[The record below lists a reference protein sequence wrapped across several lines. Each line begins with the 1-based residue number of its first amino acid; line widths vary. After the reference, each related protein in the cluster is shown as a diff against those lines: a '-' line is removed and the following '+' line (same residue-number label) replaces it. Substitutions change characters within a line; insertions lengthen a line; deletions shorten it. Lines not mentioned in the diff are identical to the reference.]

1 MDRFARYWEKL
12 YQAFPDARRQAAQ
25 AMGEAVQKD
34 LNAQIQAAD
43 LENGAKSTVRSWQD
57 VRIGSRGG
65 YAAVSPAGGVAKPR
79 AGQKQHTWRG
89 NPVTQKQVT
98 RWLERGHGTPSTG
111 RMTQNYV
118 RKTKTWHEIAER
130 RGEGYVEGRQFYSFT
145 RMKAWEHA
153 RKAADQ
159 ALSLIADEVDF

>member
-57 VRIGSRGG
+57 VRIGSAAAMQRFLQPEALPNLGRVKNSTLGEAILSPRSRLPGG
-65 YAAVSPAGGVAKPR
+65 WSGDTELRRAA
-79 AGQKQHTWRG
+79 
-89 NPVTQKQVT
+89 
-98 RWLERGHGTPSTG
+98 
-111 RMTQNYV
+111 M
-118 RKTKTWHEIAER
+118 
-130 RGEGYVEGRQFYSFT
+130 
-145 RMKAWEHA
+145 
-153 RKAADQ
+153 
-159 ALSLIADEVDF
+159 

>member
-1 MDRFARYWEKL
+1 MQKATLERQEMDRFARYWEKL

-89 NPVTQKQVT
+89 DPVTQKQVT
-98 RWLERGHGTPSTG
+98 RWLERGHGTPQG
-111 RMTQNYV
+111 
-118 RKTKTWHEIAER
+118 
-130 RGEGYVEGRQFYSFT
+130 GYVKGRQFYSFT

-153 RKAADQ
+153 RKAADRV
-159 ALSLIADEVDF
+159 LSLIADEVDF

>member
-65 YAAVSPAGGVAKPR
+65 YAAVYPAGGVAKPR

-89 NPVTQKQVT
+89 DPVTQKQVT
-98 RWLERGHGTPSTG
+98 RWLERGHGTPQG
-111 RMTQNYV
+111 
-118 RKTKTWHEIAER
+118 
-130 RGEGYVEGRQFYSFT
+130 GYVKGRQFYSFT

-153 RKAADQ
+153 RKAADRV
-159 ALSLIADEVDF
+159 LSLIADEVDF